1 MSVSLLR
8 ISLNLDKMRLSVK
21 SNDAAYP
28 RTMTAARIPD
38 RMASQGRRLTRQRV
52 VVAEALASAKRALS
66 AQELYER
73 IQATHPTLGRAT
85 VYRALEAQVQDGMAS
100 RFERDGHVS
109 AYIACDAEHHHHLVC
124 TKCQRV
130 EDLDEAAV
138 VPLVASV
145 GRRHDFQ
152 VDHAALDFYGLCRS
166 CRRKR

>member
-1 MSVSLLR
+1 MSTAS
-8 ISLNLDKMRLSVK
+8 IDTRL
-21 SNDAAYP
+21 AAG
-28 RTMTAARIPD
+28 
-38 RMASQGRRLTRQRV
+38 GRRRTAQRV
-52 VVAEALASAKRALS
+52 VVAEALAAAKRALS

-73 IQATHPTLGRAT
+73 IRATHPTIGRAT
-85 VYRALEAQVQDGMAS
+85 VYRAVEQQVEDGMAS

-130 EDLDEAAV
+130 EDLDETV
-138 VPLVASV
+138 VAPLLSSV

>member
-1 MSVSLLR
+1 V
-8 ISLNLDKMRLSVK
+8 
-21 SNDAAYP
+21 
-28 RTMTAARIPD
+28 TAARIPD
-38 RMASQGRRLTRQRV
+38 RMTSQGRRLTRQRV
-52 VVAEALASAKRALS
+52 IVAEALASAKRALS

-73 IQATHPTLGRAT
+73 IQASHPTLGRAT

-138 VPLVASV
+138 APLLASV
-145 GRRHDFQ
+145 GRRHEFQ

-166 CRRKR
+166 CRGRRSTRAAGC

>member
-1 MSVSLLR
+1 MRLG
-8 ISLNLDKMRLSVK
+8 LNLENMRPSVK
-21 SNDAAYP
+21 RRYRAQVTS
-28 RTMTAARIPD
+28 ARIPE
-38 RMASQGRRLTRQRV
+38 RMTSQGRRLTRQRV
-52 VVAEALASAKRALS
+52 IVAEALASAKRALS
-66 AQELYER
+66 AQELCLR
-73 IQATHPTLGRAT
+73 IQASHPTLGRAT

-124 TKCQRV
+124 TRCQRV

-138 VPLVASV
+138 APLLASV
-145 GRRHDFQ
+145 GRRHEFQ

>member
-1 MSVSLLR
+1 
-8 ISLNLDKMRLSVK
+8 
-21 SNDAAYP
+21 
-28 RTMTAARIPD
+28 MTAARIPD

-138 VPLVASV
+138 APLLASV

-152 VDHAALDFYGLCRS
+152 IDHAALDLYGLCRS

>member
-1 MSVSLLR
+1 MSTAS
-8 ISLNLDKMRLSVK
+8 IDTRL
-21 SNDAAYP
+21 AAG
-28 RTMTAARIPD
+28 
-38 RMASQGRRLTRQRV
+38 GRRRTAQRV
-52 VVAEALASAKRALS
+52 VVAEALAAAKRALS

-73 IQATHPTLGRAT
+73 ISATHPTLGRAT

-124 TKCQRV
+124 TRCQRV
-130 EDLDEAAV
+130 EDLDETAV
-138 VPLVASV
+138 APLLASV

>member
-1 MSVSLLR
+1 
-8 ISLNLDKMRLSVK
+8 MRLSVK
-21 SNDAAYP
+21 WPAYP
-28 RTMTAARIPD
+28 QTVATAPIPD
-38 RMASQGRRLTRQRV
+38 RMTSQGRRLTRQRV

-73 IQATHPTLGRAT
+73 IQKTHPTLGRAT

-124 TKCQRV
+124 TRCQRV
-130 EDLDEAAV
+130 EDLNETAV
-138 VPLVASV
+138 APLLASV
-145 GRRHDFQ
+145 GRRHEFQ

-166 CRRKR
+166 CRRTRP

>member
-1 MSVSLLR
+1 VSNAEYR
-8 ISLNLDKMRLSVK
+8 CAV
-21 SNDAAYP
+21 
-28 RTMTAARIPD
+28 TATRIPD
-38 RMASQGRRLTRQRV
+38 RMTSQGRRLTRQRV
-52 VVAEALASAKRALS
+52 IVAQALASAKRALS

-73 IQATHPTLGRAT
+73 LQTSHPTLGRAT

-138 VPLVASV
+138 GPVLATV
-145 GRRHDFQ
+145 GRRHEFQ

-166 CRRKR
+166 CRRRR

>member
-1 MSVSLLR
+1 
-8 ISLNLDKMRLSVK
+8 MRV
-21 SNDAAYP
+21 AA
-28 RTMTAARIPD
+28 TRIPD
-38 RMASQGRRLTRQRV
+38 RLASQGRRLTRQRV
-52 VVAEALASAKRALS
+52 VVAEALAAAKRALS
-66 AQELYER
+66 AQELYLR
-73 IQATHPTLGRAT
+73 IQADHPTLGRAT

-130 EDLDEAAV
+130 EDLDETAV
-138 VPLVASV
+138 APLLASV

-152 VDHAALDFYGLCRS
+152 VDHAALDFYGLCRT

>member
-1 MSVSLLR
+1 
-8 ISLNLDKMRLSVK
+8 
-21 SNDAAYP
+21 
-28 RTMTAARIPD
+28 MTAARIPD

-138 VPLVASV
+138 APLLASV